1 MIKIKNSKT
10 IKTIQ
15 EYYNIVNQ
23 DFNDNEL
30 NYDERFFV
38 YNIEFD
44 LAKSILQEFGDTSAM
59 KIAKILLGA
68 CED

>member
-1 MIKIKNSKT
+1 MKNSKT

-23 DFNDNEL
+23 DFNDNAL

-44 LAKSILQEFGDTSAM
+44 LAKSILQDFGDVSAR
-59 KIAKILLGA
+59 KVAKIYWELVNNI
-68 CED
+68 E

>member
-23 DFNDNEL
+23 DFNEL
-30 NYDERFFV
+30 SDDERFLV

-44 LAKSILQEFGDTSAM
+44 LAKSILQEFGDVSAM
-59 KIAKILLGA
+59 KVAKILSGV
-68 CED
+68 CE